1 MDAHLPICMP
11 LINVRTNISEVQVGS
26 ALLQKLFSALTVAT
40 EKSESYVMILL
51 ESVVSLIFAG
61 N

>member
-1 MDAHLPICMP
+1 MP

-40 EKSESYVMILL
+40 EKSESYVMTLL